1 MKYRHAHHAGNFA
14 DVHKH
19 VTLLAL
25 LAALKRKDK
34 GFLYLE
40 THAGRGAYELPGAA
54 GEAATGIGR
63 IDAQAGADA
72 RWRSGAEELRHYG
85 ERVQLLRRERGDP
98 RLYPGSP
105 LLAVSEL
112 RPADRAVL
120 IEQLPAE
127 ARALERALSAQV
139 RGRARPP
146 QVAGSRAKATPFDRD
161 GAGPG
166 RSPDP
171 ARIRVETGDGF
182 ERLRAWLPPQER
194 RGLTFIDPP
203 YEESRQDFERA
214 RHAAAQALR
223 RFHTGVVAIWY
234 PIKDERDT
242 AAWHA
247 ALAAD
252 LDCELLA
259 AELSLYPRDSR
270 VALNGSGMLILNPPY
285 QLAERME
292 LWLPQLHACLDVGH
306 GGGASVRRLT
316 QPQP

>member
-25 LAALKRKDK
+25 LVALKRKDK

-40 THAGRGAYELPGAA
+40 THAGSGAYDVPRAA

-63 IDAQAGADA
+63 IDAQAGAEA
-72 RWRSGAEELRHYG
+72 RWRSLAEELRHYG
-85 ERVQLLRRERGDP
+85 ERVRLLRRERGEP

-112 RPADRAVL
+112 RPVDRAVL

-127 ARALERALSAQV
+127 ARALERAL
-139 RGRARPP
+139 P
-146 QVAGSRAKATPFDRD
+146 QS
-161 GAGPG
+161 GAAVP
-166 RSPDP
+166 RV
-171 ARIRVETGDGF
+171 RVETGDGF

-203 YEESRQDFERA
+203 YEESRQDFERV
-214 RHAAAQALR
+214 RHAAAEALQ
-223 RFHTGVVAIWY
+223 RFQTGVVAAWY

-247 ALAAD
+247 ALAAE
-252 LDCELLA
+252 LDCGLLA

-292 LWLPQLHACLDVGH
+292 LWLPQLHACLDLGH
-306 GGGASVRRLT
+306 GGGTSVRHLT
-316 QPQP
+316 RPKP

>member
-1 MKYRHAHHAGNFA
+1 LKYRHEYHAGNFA

-25 LAALKRKDK
+25 LAALKRKEK

-40 THAGRGAYELPGAA
+40 THAGRGAYDSSGSSGESASGIARLDARRL
-54 GEAATGIGR
+54 GEAAEP
-63 IDAQAGADA
+63 AL
-72 RWRSGAEELRHYG
+72 AEEIRHYL
-85 ERVQLLRRERGDP
+85 ERVAQLRRAGGRAK
-98 RLYPGSP
+98 LYPGSP
-105 LLAVSEL
+105 LLAAAEL
-112 RPADRAVL
+112 RPQDRAVL

-127 ARALERALSAQV
+127 ARALERALPHSGATAQRV
-139 RGRARPP
+139 
-146 QVAGSRAKATPFDRD
+146 
-161 GAGPG
+161 
-166 RSPDP
+166 
-171 ARIRVETGDGF
+171 RVETGDGF
-182 ERLRAWLPPQER
+182 ERLRASLPPPER

-214 RHAAAQALR
+214 RHAAGEALR

-247 ALAAD
+247 ALTAE

-292 LWLPQLHACLDVGH
+292 VWLPQLHRCLDSGH
-306 GGGASVRRLT
+306 GGGTSVRHLAGAR
-316 QPQP
+316 PRP

>member
-1 MKYRHAHHAGNFA
+1 MKYRHTHHAGNFA

-25 LAALKRKDK
+25 LGALRRKDK

-40 THAGRGAYELPGAA
+40 THAGRGAYDLSGPPG
-54 GEAATGIGR
+54 ESATGIGR
-63 IDAQAGADA
+63 LESAGNAD
-72 RWRSGAEELRHYG
+72 WRSGAQELKDYG
-85 ERVQLLRRERGDP
+85 ERVESLRRERREA

-112 RPADRAVL
+112 RPQDRAVL
-120 IEQLPAE
+120 IEQLPPE
-127 ARALERALSAQV
+127 ARALEKVLSH
-139 RGRARPP
+139 
-146 QVAGSRAKATPFDRD
+146 S
-161 GAGPG
+161 GAG
-166 RSPDP
+166 
-171 ARIRVETGDGF
+171 AQRIRIETGDGF
-182 ERLRAWLPPQER
+182 ERLRAWLPPRER

-214 RHAAAQALR
+214 RQAAAEALR
-223 RFHTGVVAIWY
+223 RFHTGIVAIWY

-247 ALAAD
+247 ALTGE

-285 QLAERME
+285 QLAERMQI
-292 LWLPQLHACLDVGH
+292 WLPQLHARLDLGH
-306 GGGASVRRLT
+306 GGGTSVRRLNT
-316 QPQP
+316 

>member
-25 LAALKRKDK
+25 LAALQRKDK

-40 THAGRGAYELPGAA
+40 THAGRGAYDLSGAPG
-54 GEAATGIGR
+54 ESATGIGR
-63 IDAQAGADA
+63 FEAQLASGAT
-72 RWRSGAEELRHYG
+72 SVAEELRNYG
-85 ERVQLLRRERGDP
+85 ERVRRLRREGSAP
-98 RLYPGSP
+98 QLYPGSP
-105 LLAVSEL
+105 LLAASEL
-112 RPADRAVL
+112 RPQDRAVL
-120 IEQLPAE
+120 IERLPAE
-127 ARALERALSAQV
+127 ARALERALSGQAQ
-139 RGRARPP
+139 GRARSP
-146 QVAGSRAKATPFDRD
+146 QVAGSRAKTTLFDRD

-171 ARIRVETGDGF
+171 ALNITVETGDGF
-182 ERLRAWLPPQER
+182 ERLRAWLPPVER

-203 YEESRQDFERA
+203 YEESREDFARV
-214 RHAAAQALR
+214 RHAAAEALR
-223 RFHTGVVAIWY
+223 RFHTGVVVIWY

-242 AAWHA
+242 AAWQS
-247 ALAAD
+247 ALAGE

-292 LWLPQLHACLDVGH
+292 IWLPQLRACLDVGH
-306 GGGASVRRLT
+306 GGGASVRSLGV
-316 QPQP
+316 

>member
-1 MKYRHAHHAGNFA
+1 VKYRHSHHAGNFA

-25 LAALKRKDK
+25 LGALERKEK

-40 THAGRGAYELPGAA
+40 THAGRGAYELPAQSLAPA

-63 IDAQAGADA
+63 FDAPPGADA
-72 RWRSGAEELRHYG
+72 LWRSGAEELRHYG
-85 ERVQLLRRERGDP
+85 ERVALLRRERGQP

-105 LLAVSEL
+105 LFAASEL
-112 RPADRAVL
+112 RPVDRAVL
-120 IEQLPAE
+120 IERLPAE
-127 ARALERALSAQV
+127 AHALERTLS
-139 RGRARPP
+139 
-146 QVAGSRAKATPFDRD
+146 
-161 GAGPG
+161 GAGAG
-166 RSPDP
+166 RGQDP
-171 ARIRVETGDGF
+171 ARITIETGDGF
-182 ERLRAWLPPQER
+182 ERLRAWLPPPER

-223 RFHTGVVAIWY
+223 RFRTGVVAIWY

-247 ALAAD
+247 ALCKE

-285 QLAERME
+285 MLAQRME
-292 LWLPQLHACLDVGH
+292 VWLPQLYACLDLGH
-306 GGGASVRRLT
+306 GGGTSVRHL
-316 QPQP
+316 

>member
-25 LAALKRKDK
+25 LVALKRKDK

-40 THAGRGAYELPGAA
+40 THAGRGAYDLSAAA
-54 GEAATGIGR
+54 GEAASGIGR
-63 IDAQAGADA
+63 IDGQAGADA

-85 ERVQLLRRERGDP
+85 ERVQLLRRERGEP

-127 ARALERALSAQV
+127 ARALERALSVQAQ
-139 RGRARPP
+139 GRARPP
-146 QVAGSRAKATPFDRD
+146 QVA
-161 GAGPG
+161 
-166 RSPDP
+166 
-171 ARIRVETGDGF
+171 RIRVEAGDGF

-203 YEESRQDFERA
+203 YEESRQDFERV
-214 RHAAAQALR
+214 RHAAAEALR
-223 RFHTGVVAIWY
+223 RFQTGVVAAWY
-234 PIKDERDT
+234 PIKDERDI

-247 ALAAD
+247 VLAAE
-252 LDCELLA
+252 LDCGLLA

-292 LWLPQLHACLDVGH
+292 IWLPQLHACLDLGH
-306 GGGASVRRLT
+306 GGGASVRHLT
-316 QPQP
+316 RPKP